1 MILICHLQKDIPCE
15 EIKTGEEDD
24 DDNGDNLLKDSND
37 SMSSRLLDRDSEV
50 VLGYFRPLCCLPG
63 PSIQNKMVTN
73 QQMDDV
79 AAKLG
84 ARWKMLATHLEMK
97 AAELREIETDS
108 EDVDMQAK
116 LLLVAWQDRE
126 GSQATVDNLAAALNV
141 AGFSHIAENLSEG

>member
-1 MILICHLQKDIPCE
+1 
-15 EIKTGEEDD
+15 
-24 DDNGDNLLKDSND
+24 
-37 SMSSRLLDRDSEV
+37 
-50 VLGYFRPLCCLPG
+50 
-63 PSIQNKMVTN
+63 MVTN

-84 ARWKMLATHLEMK
+84 TRWKTLATHLEMK

-126 GSQATVDNLAAALNV
+126 GTQATVDNLAAALNV

>member
-1 MILICHLQKDIPCE
+1 MQKDVPSE

-37 SMSSRLLDRDSEV
+37 STSSDLSDKDSLKV
-50 VLGYFRPLCCLPG
+50 GLGPFFFNLSAVFRPG

-73 QQMDDV
+73 QQMDEV

-84 ARWKMLATHLEMK
+84 GRWKALAAQLEMK

-108 EDVDMQAK
+108 EDVEMQAK
-116 LLLVAWQDRE
+116 LLLVAWQERE
-126 GSQATVDNLAAALNV
+126 GTQATVDNLAAALNV
-141 AGFSHIAENLSEG
+141 AGFSQLAESLSEG

>member
-1 MILICHLQKDIPCE
+1 MQKDVPSE

-37 SMSSRLLDRDSEV
+37 STSSDLSDEDSFG
-50 VLGYFRPLCCLPG
+50 LGPFFNLSAVFRPG

-73 QQMDDV
+73 QQMDEV

-84 ARWKMLATHLEMK
+84 GRWKALAGQLEMK

-108 EDVDMQAK
+108 EDVEMQAK
-116 LLLVAWQDRE
+116 LLLVAWQERE
-126 GSQATVDNLAAALNV
+126 GTQATVDNLAVALNV
-141 AGFSHIAENLSEG
+141 AGFSQLAESLSEG

>member
-1 MILICHLQKDIPCE
+1 M
-15 EIKTGEEDD
+15 
-24 DDNGDNLLKDSND
+24 
-37 SMSSRLLDRDSEV
+37 
-50 VLGYFRPLCCLPG
+50 
-63 PSIQNKMVTN
+63 QNKMVTN

-84 ARWKMLATHLEMK
+84 ARWKTLATHLEMK

-126 GSQATVDNLAAALNV
+126 GNQATVENLAAALNV
-141 AGFSHIAENLSEG
+141 AGFSQMAETLSEG

>member
-1 MILICHLQKDIPCE
+1 MMITETIFSKTATTVCSDICYA
-15 EIKTGEEDD
+15 
-24 DDNGDNLLKDSND
+24 SAR
-37 SMSSRLLDRDSEV
+37 MSLSRV
-50 VLGYFRPLCCLPG
+50 VFNVPAVFGPG

-84 ARWKMLATHLEMK
+84 TRWKTLATHLEMK

-126 GSQATVDNLAAALNV
+126 GNQATVDNLAAALNV
-141 AGFSHIAENLSEG
+141 AGFSQIAENLSEG

>member
-1 MILICHLQKDIPCE
+1 MRTLTL
-15 EIKTGEEDD
+15 
-24 DDNGDNLLKDSND
+24 
-37 SMSSRLLDRDSEV
+37 
-50 VLGYFRPLCCLPG
+50 FRGGLNPSAVFRPG

-84 ARWKMLATHLEMK
+84 ARWKTLATHLEMK

-126 GSQATVDNLAAALNV
+126 GTQATVDNLAAALNV
-141 AGFSHIAENLSEG
+141 AGFSQIAENLSEG